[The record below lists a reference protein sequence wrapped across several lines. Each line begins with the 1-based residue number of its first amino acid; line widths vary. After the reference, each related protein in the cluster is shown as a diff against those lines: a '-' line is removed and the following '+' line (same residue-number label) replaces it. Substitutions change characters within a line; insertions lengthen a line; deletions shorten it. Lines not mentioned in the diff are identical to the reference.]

1 MADGR
6 EACSLNVS
14 TSSRIHIN
22 FRNTES
28 RRSAHVDVATTYL
41 PMTQTHEM
49 HWYIMKKCD
58 TSDIF
63 HSVERHFVIQ
73 NNSKALGIGIQKMN
87 Q

>member
-28 RRSAHVDVATTYL
+28 RRADAHVDVATTYL

-49 HWYIMKKCD
+49 H
-58 TSDIF
+58 
-63 HSVERHFVIQ
+63 
-73 NNSKALGIGIQKMN
+73 
-87 Q
+87 